1 MLLIS
6 AVTQDTSYLGN
17 ERYSS
22 SSVKLLVLLEDIGRM
37 RREGSGGGGCVLGRQ
52 FLFGSS
58 RALCRAGC
66 RGPWWALKLGEG
78 RVCAGWSEEVERGCG
93 LQGEELEVLVSWS

>member
-17 ERYSS
+17 ERYSF

-37 RREGSGGGGCVLGRQ
+37 RREGSGGGDAYLAGSFFLVLLAR
-52 FLFGSS
+52 FV
-58 RALCRAGC
+58 ALVAAGH
-66 RGPWWALKLGEG
+66 G
-78 RVCAGWSEEVERGCG
+78 G
-93 LQGEELEVLVSWS
+93 L